1 MIVEAIINL
10 ITLLLKTVL
19 GVLPDI
25 PDFPQSLLT
34 SIDNV
39 ATTIFGNLNLLG
51 LFVRIDT
58 IKILV
63 PLVIVAVNFEH
74 IYHFAMWLIK
84 KLPISTE

>member
-1 MIVEAIINL
+1 MIIEVIINL
-10 ITLLLKTVL
+10 VTILLKFIFDL
-19 GVLPDI
+19 LPDV
-25 PDFPQSLLT
+25 PDFPQSLLS

-39 ATTIFGNLNLLG
+39 TSVVFNNLSLLG

-63 PLVIVAVNFEH
+63 PLVIIVVNFEH
-74 IYHFAMWLIK
+74 IYHFAMWVIK

>member
-10 ITLLLKTVL
+10 VTIFLKFIFDLL
-19 GVLPDI
+19 PSI
-25 PDFPQSLLT
+25 PDFPQSLLI

-39 ATTIFGNLNLLG
+39 TSVIFGNLNLLG

-63 PLVIVAVNFEH
+63 PLIIVVVNFER
-74 IYHFAMWLIK
+74 IYHFAIWVIK

>member
-1 MIVEAIINL
+1 MVIEAIVNL
-10 ITLLLKTVL
+10 ITVLLKSIFSL
-19 GVLPDI
+19 LPNV
-25 PDFPQSLLT
+25 PDFPESLLS

-39 ATTIFGNLNLLG
+39 ISVIFNNLNLLG

-63 PLVIVAVNFEH
+63 PLVIIAVNFEH
-74 IYHFAMWLIK
+74 IYHFALWLIK

>member
-1 MIVEAIINL
+1 MIIEAIINL
-10 ITLLLKTVL
+10 ITSLLKFIFGL
-19 GVLPDI
+19 LPNV
-25 PDFPQSLLT
+25 PGFPQSLLT

-39 ATTIFGNLNLLG
+39 TDTIFNNLDLLC

>member
-1 MIVEAIINL
+1 MIIEAIVNL
-10 ITLLLKTVL
+10 VTIMLKSIFNLLPNV
-19 GVLPDI
+19 PN
-25 PDFPQSLLT
+25 FPQSLLD

-39 ATTIFGNLNLLG
+39 TGIIFNNLNLLG

-74 IYHFAMWLIK
+74 IYHFAIWLIK